1 MPRCYIDESVVQ
13 SLRALWIDSVIEISG
28 LPIYEGEA
36 EMGVETSMIICNGY
50 RTWFLHGQVPP
61 QCLITT

>member
-36 EMGVETSMIICNGY
+36 EMGVETSRI
-50 RTWFLHGQVPP
+50 V
-61 QCLITT
+61 